1 MARKTGLGKGLD
13 ALFQVTGDKPNDV
26 VELKLSE
33 IEPNHN
39 QPRKEFDQ
47 QALESLADSI
57 RQHGLI
63 QPLIVRPQMNGG
75 YQIVAGERRWRA
87 SRMAGLTQV
96 PVIIR
101 EMGDQQTMEIAL
113 IENLQREDLN
123 PIEEA
128 RGFQELIDRYGFTQE
143 QVAQSVGKS
152 RPAVAN
158 ALRLLGLPEPIAAQV
173 ESGRLSAGQA
183 RAILAL
189 GSEQQMIEIAQKA
202 IQQGYTV
209 RQLETLSK
217 KKESPR
223 SSRSSKTDS
232 FYDEV
237 QIALQQS
244 LRRKVTIRR
253 IKGEQGCLQIDFYS
267 KQELEDL
274 ANLIAKERK

>member
-13 ALFQVTGDKPNDV
+13 ALFQVAGDKPNDV

-63 QPLIVRPQMNGG
+63 QPLIVRPQVNGG

-96 PVIIR
+96 PVMIR

-128 RGFQELIDRYGFTQE
+128 KGYQELIDRYGFTQE

-158 ALRLLGLPEPIAAQV
+158 ALRLLGLPEPITAQV

-183 RAILAL
+183 RAILSL
-189 GSEQQMIEIAQKA
+189 GSEQQMIEVAQKA
-202 IQQGYTV
+202 IEQGYTV

-223 SSRSSKTDS
+223 SSHSSKTDS